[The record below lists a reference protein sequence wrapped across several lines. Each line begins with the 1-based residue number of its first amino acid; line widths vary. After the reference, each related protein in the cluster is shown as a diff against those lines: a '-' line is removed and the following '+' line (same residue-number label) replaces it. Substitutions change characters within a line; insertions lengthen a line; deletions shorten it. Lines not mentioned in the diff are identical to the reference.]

1 MDSNILPTYGRK
13 QVSFES
19 GSGSWLKSQDGA
31 KFLDLGSGIAVNV
44 LGHSNPDLLIA
55 LKAQADKLWHTS
67 NLYTIPNQENL
78 AKVLCENSFADKVF
92 FTNSGTEAIE
102 CAVKMARKYHH
113 SNNEPNRIE
122 IITFENS
129 FHGRSLAAISAS
141 GSEKLTSGFGP
152 MLPGF
157 KQVPFNDL
165 GALRSKINV
174 NTAAILIEP
183 IQGEGGINV
192 PSDGYLNALKTLC
205 NDFGVLLIFDEVQ
218 CGIGR
223 TGKLFAYEYADIE
236 PDIMTIA
243 KGIGGGFPLGAC
255 LSTIS
260 SSLGMTVGTH
270 GSTYGG
276 NPLACAVGLEVLNQV
291 LAPGFLSNVSHLS
304 YKFKKGLMDL
314 IKRYPNVF
322 HSVRGAGLMLGLK
335 CQVENNK
342 VVIESYNEQLLI
354 VPAANNVV
362 RLLPPLNIKESEIEV
377 AVSKLAAVAKKLR

>member
-1 MDSNILPTYGRK
+1 
-13 QVSFES
+13 
-19 GSGSWLKSQDGA
+19 
-31 KFLDLGSGIAVNV
+31 
-44 LGHSNPDLLIA
+44 
-55 LKAQADKLWHTS
+55 
-67 NLYTIPNQENL
+67 
-78 AKVLCENSFADKVF
+78 
-92 FTNSGTEAIE
+92 
-102 CAVKMARKYHH
+102 
-113 SNNEPNRIE
+113 
-122 IITFENS
+122 
-129 FHGRSLAAISAS
+129 
-141 GSEKLTSGFGP
+141 

-260 SSLGMTVGTH
+260 SSSGMTVGTH

-304 YKFKKGLMDL
+304 YKFKQGLMDL

-377 AVSKLAAVAKKLR
+377 AVSKLASVAKKLR